1 MTLSLASLF
10 AGLGG
15 FDLAAERLGMTV
27 ALQAEIDPA
36 AQAVLQHHWPGV
48 RLEAD
53 ATTVD
58 LRGIDIVTAGF
69 PCQGLSIA
77 AATRKHEGLFDPES
91 MSHVVW
97 RLLDR
102 IAEAKPKYVL
112 LENADSLGSARYAA
126 DLRALLGMLEAHGYH
141 PTVVRLNAGCYGAN
155 MRRVRTFVL
164 CRRTYGLDLDVSG
177 ELSWRCD
184 AQAVG
189 VNNQQGGAV
198 FCAQPSVTKKAAS
211 FTLMVTRDEVL
222 SLLPE
227 AVEVLFG
234 LTPGWTLPAG
244 SNAQRYQRLGN
255 AVSVDAAEAALSL
268 LVHGRAAMRAPTSS
282 YASLYPLTR
291 PAGGGMAASALG
303 RIVRSLTLGR
313 GNHSLVEMD
322 HCVPVYLRWIHD
334 HPDTVTEKM
343 RGYLRDF
350 GELPQRAP
358 KSWPT
363 STTVRMTQ

>member
-15 FDLAAERLGMTV
+15 FDLAAERLGMRV
-27 ALQAEIDPA
+27 VLQAEIDPA
-36 AQAVLQHHWPGV
+36 ARAVLRHHWPNV
-48 RLEAD
+48 RLEGD

-58 LRGIDIVTAGF
+58 LRGVDVVTAGF

-77 AATRKHEGLFDPES
+77 AATRKHSGLFDPES
-91 MSHVVW
+91 MSYVVW

-112 LENADSLGSARYAA
+112 LENADSLGSARYEA

-141 PTVVRLNAGCYGAN
+141 ANVVRLNAGCYGAN

-164 CRRTYGLDLDVSG
+164 CRRAYHLGVDVSG
-177 ELSWRCD
+177 ELAWPC
-184 AQAVG
+184 AAEAIG
-189 VNNQQGGAV
+189 VNNQQGGATW
-198 FCAQPSVTKKAAS
+198 CAQPSVTKKAAAL
-211 FTLMVTRDEVL
+211 TLMVTRDEVR

-227 AVEVLFG
+227 AVEMLFG

-268 LVHGRAAMRAPTSS
+268 LVHGRAAMRAPDAS

-291 PAGGGMAASALG
+291 PAGGGTAASALG
-303 RIVRSLTLGR
+303 RIVRDVRAKR
-313 GNHSLVEMD
+313 GGVSAVEYD

-358 KSWPT
+358 KAWPT